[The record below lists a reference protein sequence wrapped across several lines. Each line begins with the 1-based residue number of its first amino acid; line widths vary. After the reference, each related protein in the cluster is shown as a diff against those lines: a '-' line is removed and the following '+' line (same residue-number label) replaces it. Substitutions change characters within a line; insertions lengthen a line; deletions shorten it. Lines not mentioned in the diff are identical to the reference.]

1 MDETSRQYV
10 RRMLRLIAGRDPL
23 AVMRASPARLAR
35 LTRGL
40 TRAELHRRPAPG
52 KWSIAEIVAHLADS
66 ELVIGHR
73 FRIVFAATGAPMANY
88 DQDFWAARGIYA
100 RQRVRDSLA
109 EFTLLRRKNL
119 RLLGL
124 MPRGLWRN
132 YGRHELRGRE
142 SIRRIVQLYAGHDLN
157 HLQQVAAIRR
167 GRGTRLKHE
176 G

>member
-10 RRMLRLIAGRDPL
+10 RRMLRLVAGRDPV
-23 AVMRASPARLAR
+23 AVMRATPAKLAR

-40 TRAELHRRPAPG
+40 TRAELRRRPSPG
-52 KWSIAEIVAHLADS
+52 KWSIAEIAAHLADS
-66 ELVIGHR
+66 ELIIGHR
-73 FRIVFAATGAPMANY
+73 IRIVFVTNGAPMANY
-88 DQDFWAARGIYA
+88 DQEFWATRGIYA

-119 RLLGL
+119 RLLSL

-132 YGRHELRGRE
+132 YGRHELRGPE

-157 HLQQVAAIRR
+157 HLQQVATIRR
-167 GRGTRLKHE
+167 GRGSRLKQE
-176 G
+176 D